1 MMMAASAA
9 QKNPAEIP
17 QKADPKSMNHVVAVT
32 LLVYRPA
39 PYNGYPMA

>member
-17 QKADPKSMNHVVAVT
+17 QRAEPNSMNHVVEVT
-32 LLVYRPA
+32 LLVYSPA
-39 PYNGYPMA
+39 PYRG